1 MASGSAMLAIAFSLT
16 THSGTLSCYYRGH
29 HRKERRRMQR
39 VVGALCSL
47 LSCQATKE
55 GLETLAVG
63 FALIGLLLLL
73 APAAYILIASLFS
86 AA

>member
-1 MASGSAMLAIAFSLT
+1 
-16 THSGTLSCYYRGH
+16 
-29 HRKERRRMQR
+29 MQH
-39 VVGALCSL
+39 VVGVVCSL

-73 APAAYILIASLFS
+73 APAVYILIASLFS